1 MTKSSDG
8 LLKEMENLLSRLDK
22 IDPSDAK
29 VKEEYQKVKQD
40 LTRQA
45 LESLKDRIPQKILFF
60 NNFVNVNA
68 EPGKLLHT
76 NDLDRESFKYKCKQG
91 GEVQSEV
98 QVQVQHENR
107 RKRAKTKSDVLE
119 GDGKKDSS
127 DISHIITGATQEDRK
142 IMMDDKLVYTHY
154 VPSHKQIS
162 EELEKIKGYATEL
175 VEIIG
180 GVKLWIQLNVPK
192 IEDGNNFGVGIQED
206 VIQELARAEESA
218 FTLCDSIVKYYMSR
232 AKLSSK
238 VLKYPNV
245 YDYQEAIRELDEKE
259 WIHIKITLLD
269 MRNNYILLYDML
281 CKNWEKVVKPKNED
295 AHHRMTF

>member
-1 MTKSSDG
+1 MKKSSEG
-8 LLKEMENLLSRLDK
+8 IIKEMENFLSRLDK

-29 VKEEYQKVKQD
+29 VKEEYQKVKLD

-45 LESLKDRIPQKILFF
+45 LESLKERIPQKILFF

-76 NDLDRESFKYKCKQG
+76 NDLDRESFKYTWKQG
-91 GEVQSEV
+91 ESQQEAPTQIQQEG
-98 QVQVQHENR
+98 R
-107 RKRAKTKSDVLE
+107 RKRAKTHKLDTTE
-119 GDGKKDSS
+119 EGKKDTS
-127 DISHIITGATQEDRK
+127 DITHMGSSGIQDDRK
-142 IMMDDKLVYTHY
+142 IMIDDKLVYTHY
-154 VPSHKQIS
+154 VPSHKQIT

-218 FTLCDSIVKYYMSR
+218 FTLSDSIVKYYMSR

-245 YDYQEAIRELDEKE
+245 HDYQEAIRELDEKE